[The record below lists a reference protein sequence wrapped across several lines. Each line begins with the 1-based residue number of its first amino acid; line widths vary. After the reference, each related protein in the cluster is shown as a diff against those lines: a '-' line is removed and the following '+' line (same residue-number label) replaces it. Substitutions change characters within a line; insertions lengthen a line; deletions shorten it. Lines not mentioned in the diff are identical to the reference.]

1 MPQYRLYHNLSSHYA
16 RGWETGDKLADGYAG
31 TLPDID
37 PQGVDVQSVDS
48 CLWNIYLTHND
59 DDRPDGQTAPSLSIG
74 DVIVLGETA
83 FTIDFEGTW
92 HRINLTADDLM
103 GVDYRTARELVW
115 G

>member
-1 MPQYRLYHNLSSHYA
+1 MPQYRLYHNLSSHYS
-16 RGWETGDKLADGYAG
+16 RGWESGDKLADGFVG
-31 TLPDID
+31 SMPNFDILDID
-37 PQGVDVQSVDS
+37 KVVWGIFS
-48 CLWNIYLTHND
+48 LHND
-59 DDRPDGQTAPSLSIG
+59 DNRPDGQTAPSLSIG

-92 HRINLTADDLM
+92 HRIHLTTDDLM